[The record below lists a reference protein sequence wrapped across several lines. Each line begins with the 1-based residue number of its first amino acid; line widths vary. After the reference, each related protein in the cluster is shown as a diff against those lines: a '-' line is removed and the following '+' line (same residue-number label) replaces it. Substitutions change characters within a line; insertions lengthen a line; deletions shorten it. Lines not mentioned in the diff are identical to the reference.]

1 MAKNKDK
8 EVARSQLMAQA
19 EKLAGMGV
27 TKAMIVFIDPED
39 DVGLTITEGLNMAE
53 SIYILRA
60 AEHMLFGSQ
69 SDEPEDDVE

>member
-27 TKAMIVFIDPED
+27 TKALTVFIDPD
-39 DVGLTITEGLNMAE
+39 GDVGMVITEGLNMSE
-53 SIYILRA
+53 SVYILRA